1 MVSAARRLVA
11 LGAGTLGRRFGFRRP
26 HPVPFLDMLGHIQS
40 RRPDLNRGPFIANV
54 ILEPSLGQLGAI
66 LSRELG

>member
-1 MVSAARRLVA
+1 
-11 LGAGTLGRRFGFRRP
+11 
-26 HPVPFLDMLGHIQS
+26 MLGHIQS